1 MKLLIRWLLS
11 AAALMVIAHVVPGIY
26 VRSYGTALIAA
37 AVIGLVNATLG
48 SLVKFVT
55 FPITIITLGLFLIV
69 INAAMLK
76 VAAYFTPHFAV
87 TTWTAAI
94 IAAILLSIVSS
105 ILHWLLRE
113 DRDRDRR

>member
-1 MKLLIRWLLS
+1 LKLLIRWLLS
-11 AAALMVIAHVVPGIY
+11 AAALMVIAHVVHGIH

-48 SLVKFVT
+48 SFVEFLT
-55 FPITIITLGLFLIV
+55 FPITILTLGLFLIV

-76 VAAYFTPHFAV
+76 VAAYFTPDFEV

-94 IAAILLSIVSS
+94 IGSILLSLVSS
-105 ILHWLLRE
+105 FLHWLLKE
-113 DRDRDRR
+113 DRERR